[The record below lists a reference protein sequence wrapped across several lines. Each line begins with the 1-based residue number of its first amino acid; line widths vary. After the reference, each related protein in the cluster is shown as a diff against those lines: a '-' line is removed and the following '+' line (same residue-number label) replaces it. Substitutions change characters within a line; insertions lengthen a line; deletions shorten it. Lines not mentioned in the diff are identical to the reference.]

1 MKIDWTWLKTEILK
15 IYSSQESFFSKKRV
29 ESGIAFLF
37 AQIGM
42 MSYLFSNLSTM
53 DTGDIIAWSAV
64 EFGVAGYTVAQIQ
77 WEKKQQTKNGDVK
90 SSSLGTSGT
99 DKPATDTNTPAAP
112 VAPASPTAG
121 TGNTGSTGPTGTT
134 DTEDIPNPD
143 TY

>member
-1 MKIDWTWLKTEILK
+1 MKKDWKWLKDEALK

-42 MSYLFSNLSTM
+42 MTFLFINLDGM

-64 EFGVAGYTVAQIQ
+64 EFSVAGYTVAQIQ
-77 WEKKQQTKNGDVK
+77 WEKKRQTKAGEVT
-90 SSSLGTSGT
+90 SSALGTSGS
-99 DKPATDTNTPAAP
+99 DKPTVDTTPVGPAGAAQPAA
-112 VAPASPTAG
+112 G
-121 TGNTGSTGPTGTT
+121 TGSTGA
-134 DTEDIPNPD
+134 TEDIPNPD